1 MPKSYYADN
10 VVLNTFLRNTSF
22 VPPVQV
28 FLALFTASPTA
39 SGGGTE
45 VAGNGYGRQLIVFTS
60 PSSGQ
65 CSNTA
70 DIVFP
75 TAFGADWGTVT
86 SYGVYDAS
94 SGGNLLYFAN
104 LSTPRYVAV
113 SDQLKFPAGQLIA
126 NET

>member
-1 MPKSYYADN
+1 MPPAQ
-10 VVLNTFLRNTSF
+10 T
-22 VPPVQV
+22 
-28 FLALFTASPTA
+28 FLALFTATPTP

-45 VAGNGYGRQLIVFTS
+45 VGSGSGYGRQVITFTA
-60 PSSGQ
+60 PASGQ

-75 TAFGADWGTVT
+75 IAVVADWGTIT
-86 SYGVYDAS
+86 SYGIYDAA